1 MKPRYQEVRGHPNLV
16 RDTSSGAVLN
26 INATSGSAAIKR
38 KKKEKEVSDLQT
50 DVSVL
55 KSELTEIK
63 SLLKSFLEKQ
73 Q

>member
-1 MKPRYQEVRGHPNLV
+1 MKPKYQEVRGHPNLV

-26 INATSGSAAIKR
+26 INATNGSAAKKR
-38 KKKEKEVSDLQT
+38 KLKNDEFSDLQS

-63 SLLKSFLEKQ
+63 SLLKSFLEKNQ
-73 Q
+73 